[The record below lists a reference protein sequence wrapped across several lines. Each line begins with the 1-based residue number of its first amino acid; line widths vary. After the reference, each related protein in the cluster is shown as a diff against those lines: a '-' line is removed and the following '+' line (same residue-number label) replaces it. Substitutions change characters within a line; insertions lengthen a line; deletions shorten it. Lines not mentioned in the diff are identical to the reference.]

1 MNSFA
6 KCLERIEY
14 LANHCLCLD
23 FILLQ
28 PPVNLAL
35 DTLKDLLND
44 FFRIL
49 IPSFAIEIFALL
61 FMQDLRANEIQAT
74 LRGP

>member
-35 DTLKDLLND
+35 DTLKDLLNN
-44 FFRIL
+44 FFGIS
-49 IPSFAIEIFALL
+49 IPSFAIKIFGLL
-61 FMQDLRANEIQAT
+61 FRQDLRANEIQVI
-74 LRGP
+74 LGVP